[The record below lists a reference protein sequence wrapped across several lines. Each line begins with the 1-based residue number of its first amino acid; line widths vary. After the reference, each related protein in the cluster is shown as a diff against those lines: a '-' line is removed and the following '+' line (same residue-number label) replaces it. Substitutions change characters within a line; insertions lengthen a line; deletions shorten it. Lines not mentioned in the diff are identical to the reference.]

1 MTDPRDPDAR
11 TQRPQGG
18 PAPGKKALG
27 KGLGALI
34 GESRAALGRSGA
46 APALQE
52 GRLRELPL
60 ADISV
65 NRRQPRRTFADDE
78 LQELAASIK
87 ALGVVQPVVVR
98 PLHEAPAA
106 EGAPAPA
113 GVRFELIAGERRL
126 RAAKLAGLEYIP
138 ALVRPADEISSLEIA
153 LAENVAR
160 EDLNA
165 IEEAL
170 AYAALAD
177 EFGLTHER
185 IAELVGRSRVSVTN
199 LLRLL
204 DLPDDVQALIESGDI
219 AEGHG
224 RALLGARRPRRAP
237 PRRPPGRVGGAH
249 RAPGRGAGA
258 QAAGGAGGG
267 RACGAAGRRS
277 GLRRPRRRAL
287 RRVRGARE
295 DPQRQARRLHPDRAS
310 RTTPSC
316 GGCSSSC
323 AHSAES
329 PAGAAPPP
337 ALSRLDSRQPG
348 RAARARQR
356 MPLVSGVSVTPGVG
370 VGIRA
375 RESWRPASG

>member
-1 MTDPRDPDAR
+1 VTDARDPDAQN
-11 TQRPQGG
+11 QRPGR
-18 PAPGKKALG
+18 PAAGRKALG

-46 APALQE
+46 APTLSE

-65 NRRQPRRTFADDE
+65 NRRQPRRTFSDDE
-78 LQELAASIK
+78 LQELAASIR

-98 PLHEAPAA
+98 PLHVESEVT
-106 EGAPAPA
+106 EGVPAPT

-170 AYAALAD
+170 AYAALVD

-185 IAELVGRSRVSVTN
+185 IAELVGRSRVAVTN

-204 DLPDDVQALIESGDI
+204 DLPDEVQAMIERGDLS
-219 AEGHG
+219 EGHG
-224 RALLGARRPRRAP
+224 RALLALPDHGERRRVARLAVTEGLTVRQVEALVRKLNEGPERAAP
-237 PRRPPGRVGGAH
+237 AARQAGQDFSELADELYGVFEAPVRIRAGKRGGSIQI
-249 RAPGRGAGA
+249 GFKD
-258 QAAGGAGGG
+258 AAE
-267 RACGAAGRRS
+267 
-277 GLRRPRRRAL
+277 LRRLIELL
-287 RRVRGARE
+287 RSLG
-295 DPQRQARRLHPDRAS
+295 
-310 RTTPSC
+310 
-316 GGCSSSC
+316 
-323 AHSAES
+323 
-329 PAGAAPPP
+329 
-337 ALSRLDSRQPG
+337 
-348 RAARARQR
+348 
-356 MPLVSGVSVTPGVG
+356 
-370 VGIRA
+370 
-375 RESWRPASG
+375 

>member
-1 MTDPRDPDAR
+1 
-11 TQRPQGG
+11 
-18 PAPGKKALG
+18 LG

-65 NRRQPRRTFADDE
+65 NRRQPRRTFPDDD

-98 PLHEAPAA
+98 PLHEAPA
-106 EGAPAPA
+106 EGAPAPT

-126 RAAKLAGLEYIP
+126 RAAKIAGLQYVP

-170 AYAALAD
+170 AYAALVD

-185 IAELVGRSRVSVTN
+185 IAEMVGRSRVSVTN

-204 DLPDDVQALIESGDI
+204 DLPDDVQALIESGEI

-224 RALLGARRPRRAP
+224 RALLGLADHGERRRVARLVVSDGLTVRQVEALVRKLQESPEAAAPATRP
-237 PRRPPGRVGGAH
+237 
-249 RAPGRGAGA
+249 
-258 QAAGGAGGG
+258 AAGPDYADVVDELYGVFEVPV
-267 RACGAAGRRS
+267 RIRS
-277 GLRRPRRRAL
+277 GKRGGSIQLAFKDEAELRRLLELL
-287 RRVRGARE
+287 RSLG
-295 DPQRQARRLHPDRAS
+295 
-310 RTTPSC
+310 
-316 GGCSSSC
+316 
-323 AHSAES
+323 
-329 PAGAAPPP
+329 
-337 ALSRLDSRQPG
+337 
-348 RAARARQR
+348 
-356 MPLVSGVSVTPGVG
+356 
-370 VGIRA
+370 
-375 RESWRPASG
+375 

>member
-1 MTDPRDPDAR
+1 VTDPRDPDAQ
-11 TQRPQGG
+11 TQRPQGRPG
-18 PAPGKKALG
+18 GKKALG

-46 APALQE
+46 APTLGE

-65 NRRQPRRTFADDE
+65 NRRQPRRTFSDDE
-78 LQELAASIK
+78 LQELAASIR

-98 PLHEAPAA
+98 PLHEPAA
-106 EGAPAPA
+106 EGTPAA
-113 GVRFELIAGERRL
+113 TGVRFELIAGERRL

-185 IAELVGRSRVSVTN
+185 IAELVGRSRVAVTN

-204 DLPDDVQALIESGDI
+204 DLPDEVQAMIEGGDLT
-219 AEGHG
+219 EGHG
-224 RALLGARRPRRAP
+224 RALLALPDHGERRRVARLVVTEGLTVRQVEALVRRLGESGPEEATPATRP
-237 PRRPPGRVGGAH
+237 
-249 RAPGRGAGA
+249 
-258 QAAGGAGGG
+258 AAGSDYAELADELYGVFEAPVRIRAGKRGG
-267 RACGAAGRRS
+267 SIQIGFRDAAE
-277 GLRRPRRRAL
+277 LRRLIELL
-287 RRVRGARE
+287 RSLG
-295 DPQRQARRLHPDRAS
+295 
-310 RTTPSC
+310 
-316 GGCSSSC
+316 
-323 AHSAES
+323 
-329 PAGAAPPP
+329 
-337 ALSRLDSRQPG
+337 
-348 RAARARQR
+348 
-356 MPLVSGVSVTPGVG
+356 
-370 VGIRA
+370 
-375 RESWRPASG
+375 